1 MTFTAP
7 LGLLALLAVP
17 AIITLHLFRNRLPEH
32 RVAGLFLFPGTAV
45 ASEGGRKR
53 TRLWNSPSLWL
64 ECLVAVLLA
73 LWLSGFTFGDLLP
86 RHVVLLV
93 DDSASMSANQT
104 RERAGEVLRELHESL
119 TADDEVTVVVSGEPA
134 QVVVGPRAEADRFA
148 AWLATYNPSL
158 PSHSIQGALDIGR
171 EIAGH
176 SGELILLTDEA
187 PLDPCTDLRLVSCGT
202 AVPNAALSFVQRV
215 RDGSM
220 DRVIATIVGYGTVR
234 TGEVVVSDGDTELA
248 RTAVKL
254 PDNGG
259 EVRIEVKVP
268 RAAQNLRLELSADAM
283 QLDNVAWLVPIR
295 DRIVSVCDQLTAA
308 ERANLELDR
317 VFEAMSE
324 WRSESDPA
332 RAQVILRSQPGTLE
346 AGQLELVLGKTAGDR
361 LVHKSPFVLD
371 RSHALLSGLEM
382 QGIHWL
388 SGSGSLPGQV
398 LVASGSKVLISAEPA
413 QLGTRIWCD
422 VDGQAGNFVRSPD
435 WPILFANV
443 LEVAR
448 REVPG
453 CRSEQLRIGD
463 ELFYRCHSAAEP
475 IELLGPD
482 GKLCRESRGGVSYI
496 VRQPGTYR
504 VRTRNAN
511 VADDRR
517 ELARVAVRFMD
528 PAESDLRRQ
537 VRVDQDA
544 DDSVR
549 SAAVARID
557 SGPMRRLLAVF
568 VLLVVCGNWWLMQ
581 RRVA

>member
-7 LGLLALLAVP
+7 LGLLALFAVP

-32 RVAGLFLFPGTAV
+32 QVAGLFLFPGTAV

-64 ECLVAVLLA
+64 ECLIAVLLA

-93 DDSASMSANQT
+93 DDSASMSAVLT
-104 RERAGEVLRELHESL
+104 RERAEQVLRELHEGL
-119 TADDEVTVVVSGEPA
+119 TADDEVTVVVTGEPA
-134 QVVVGPRAEADRFA
+134 QVIVGPRAKPDRLA
-148 AWLATYNPSL
+148 AWMAGYNPSL
-158 PSHSIQGALDIGR
+158 PSHSVQGALDLGR

-176 SGELILLTDEA
+176 SGELILLTDEK
-187 PLDPCTDLRLVSCGT
+187 PVDPCTDLRLISCGA

-215 RDGSM
+215 PDGDT
-220 DRVIATIVGYGTVR
+220 DRITAKVVGYGTVR
-234 TGEVVVSDGDTELA
+234 AGELVVWDGTSELA
-248 RTAVKL
+248 RTPVEL
-254 PDNGG
+254 PENGG
-259 EVRIEVKVP
+259 EVRLEMTVP
-268 RAAQNLRLELSADAM
+268 RAAQSLRLELSADALL
-283 QLDNVAWLVPIR
+283 LDNVAWLVPVR
-295 DRIVSVCDQLTAA
+295 DRIVAVCDQLSAA
-308 ERANLELDR
+308 ERSNLELNR
-317 VFEAMSE
+317 VFEAMSD
-324 WRSESDPA
+324 WREEPDSR
-332 RAQVILRSQPGTLE
+332 RAQVTLRSEPGTPA
-346 AGQLELVLGKTAGDR
+346 AGQIELVLGRTAGER

-382 QGIHWL
+382 EGIHWL
-388 SGSGSLPGQV
+388 SGSGALPGQI
-398 LVASGSKVLISAEPA
+398 LVAAASKVLISVEPTE
-413 QLGTRIWCD
+413 LGTRIWCD

-435 WPILFANV
+435 WPILIANV

-463 ELFYRCHSAAEP
+463 ELFYRCHSPAEP

-482 GKLCRESRGGVSYI
+482 GEQCRASRGGVAYV
-496 VRQPGTYR
+496 VRKPGTYR
-504 VRTRNAN
+504 VATRMPG
-511 VADDRR
+511 VADERR

-537 VRVDQDA
+537 IRVDAAA

-557 SGPMRRLLAVF
+557 SGPMRRLLTML
-568 VLLVVCGNWWLMQ
+568 LLVAVCGNWWLMQ
-581 RRVA
+581 RRGA